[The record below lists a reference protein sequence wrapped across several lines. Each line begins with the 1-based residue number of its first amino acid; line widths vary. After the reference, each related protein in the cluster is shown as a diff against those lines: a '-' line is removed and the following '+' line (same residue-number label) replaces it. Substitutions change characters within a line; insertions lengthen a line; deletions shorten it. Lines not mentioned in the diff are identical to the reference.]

1 MCRHMILGA
10 FWWNHGSHG
19 SLTRGE
25 VMKALTMRQLLTAGV
40 HFGHQTSFWN
50 PEMKPFVFG
59 KRGDKKP
66 IHIINLEKT
75 LPMLT
80 EALEYLG
87 HVIAH
92 GGKAMFVGTKFA
104 ASDVIREEASRCG
117 MPYVDYRWLGG
128 MLTNY
133 KTIRQSVKRFKD
145 LDRILL
151 DDNSLAMTKKEKLN
165 LTRER
170 DKLALSLSGVKDMG
184 SLPDCLLV
192 IDVGA
197 ESIAIK
203 EANRLGI
210 PVIGVV
216 DTNNSPKGVDYVIP
230 GNDDAIRA
238 IRLYC
243 KAFADLI
250 IEIRGTP
257 EEIEAQRKQKEEER
271 QAKLASKV
279 VHKKSTRSEKEPSAA
294 QEASSEATSD
304 DSGKAPAKTKRKT
317 VTKKLVEKAD
327 ATDAKKAPKKT
338 AAKKTPAKKAA
349 VKKTAV
355 KEGAEKAKASTKA
368 KSEKDSAD
376 A

>member
-1 MCRHMILGA
+1 
-10 FWWNHGSHG
+10 
-19 SLTRGE
+19 
-25 VMKALTMRQLLTAGV
+25 MKALTMRQLLTAGV

-66 IHIINLEKT
+66 IHIINLDKT

-80 EALEYLG
+80 DALEYLG

-104 ASDVIREEASRCG
+104 ASDVIREEATRCG

-133 KTIRQSVKRFKD
+133 KTVRQSVKRFKD
-145 LDRILL
+145 LDRLL
-151 DDNSLAMTKKEKLN
+151 ADDKSLDMTKKERLN

-257 EEIEAQRKQKEEER
+257 EEIEAQKKQKEEER

-279 VHKKSTRSEKEPSAA
+279 VHKKSTRADKE
-294 QEASSEATSD
+294 QDHEQDASSNAVD
-304 DSGKAPAKTKRKT
+304 GDGDKAPAKTKRKT
-317 VTKKLVEKAD
+317 VTKKLAEKTPAD
-327 ATDAKKAPKKT
+327 EVKKAAKKTVTKKTTVKKT
-338 AAKKTPAKKAA
+338 AAKEDQAKSA
-349 VKKTAV
+349 T
-355 KEGAEKAKASTKA
+355 TKA
-368 KSEKDSAD
+368 KVEKDSAD